1 MQRGSCSPP
10 KPQPEFWHLDNLYL
24 RVAYLALTGWKSLN
38 LTYCCGEPLARVAC
52 NPQASSVMH
61 VGMPQDVQCFVVCFR
76 DSQGIIDTEARTRML
91 RMLRMEGEKDRGA
104 EEPMAEVISLQLSQ
118 GGSTPTCH
126 RPQCGEPTD
135 HELVPHCADA
145 RQLAQPQAV
154 SRGFGVVKPLQS
166 RLPSSENL
174 LEESKQSRNK
184 PALSLPTFAIGA
196 DCMVNARLAD

>member
-1 MQRGSCSPP
+1 
-10 KPQPEFWHLDNLYL
+10 
-24 RVAYLALTGWKSLN
+24 
-38 LTYCCGEPLARVAC
+38 
-52 NPQASSVMH
+52 
-61 VGMPQDVQCFVVCFR
+61 
-76 DSQGIIDTEARTRML
+76 
-91 RMLRMEGEKDRGA
+91 
-104 EEPMAEVISLQLSQ
+104 MAEVISLQLSQ

-174 LEESKQSRNK
+174 LEESKPSLFLQRCRCLPMLLEVHLWPRRPLNK
-184 PALSLPTFAIGA
+184 QGA
-196 DCMVNARLAD
+196 TG